1 MSCRSGRRASGG
13 GPPARV
19 TLRFEGWAAALR
31 NDDGTW
37 TATFAKAGETLTMRS
52 IGVTVDVDAVYR
64 GLVSD
69 GARMVL
75 EG

>member
-1 MSCRSGRRASGG
+1 M
-13 GPPARV
+13 

-37 TATFAKAGETLTMRS
+37 TETFAKAGETLTMRS
-52 IGVTVDVDAVYR
+52 IGVTIDVDAVYR
-64 GLVSD
+64 GLVND
-69 GARMVL
+69 GARMIL

>member
-1 MSCRSGRRASGG
+1 M
-13 GPPARV
+13 
-19 TLRFEGWAAALR
+19 TLRIEGWAAALR

-37 TATFAKAGETLTMRS
+37 TETFAKAGETLTMRS
-52 IGVTVDVDAVYR
+52 IGVTIDVDAVYR
-64 GLVSD
+64 GLVND